1 MVDCDVVAGPV
12 SPKYGDCTGSVTT
25 IHPTQPTPPPTPT
38 PTPPPTPTPT
48 TTKPTPTP
56 TPTPSVEV

>member
-25 IHPTQPTPPPTPT
+25 IHPTQPTQPPTPT
-38 PTPPPTPTPT
+38 PST
-48 TTKPTPTP
+48 TTP
-56 TPTPSVEV
+56 PTPSVEV